1 MSELI
6 LNSQHFKHNLHLIN
20 SHINPQSCQD
30 SKNAESK
37 RADSCLDSHLDSKRT
52 ESCVDSHKVELA
64 LVLKDN
70 AYGHGLEQMAQLAA
84 MNGVKSVFVKNYD
97 EAMRI
102 RDYFPSITAF
112 YGMPAGDFPPH
123 IAFVINH
130 FDHITTLPRG
140 TKVELKVN
148 AGMNR
153 NGIESSE
160 LESYIRAILAHGL
173 ELVGVFSHNGYGDDV
188 DENFALTQRNF
199 AAIKA
204 QVRELSKI
212 LHFPLPRFHSLSSS
226 GAVRVANEGGIDDDL
241 VRIGI
246 AAYGYLEAA
255 FSEVLSPRLKK
266 VAALYADRVSTR
278 TLRAGERIGY
288 SGCTR
293 LDRECV
299 VSTYD
304 IGYGD
309 GFFRVA
315 EGREV
320 FTASGLKILPRS
332 SMDCFSC
339 VCDEPRICVFDDV
352 TPIARAFGTISY
364 EILTHLSP
372 FIRRTII

>member
-6 LNSQHFKHNLHLIN
+6 INSKHFKHNLHIID
-20 SHINPQSCQD
+20 SHINSFE
-30 SKNAESK
+30 K
-37 RADSCLDSHLDSKRT
+37 
-52 ESCVDSHKVELA
+52 SHKVEIA

-70 AYGHGLEQMAQLAA
+70 AYGHGLEQIAQLAA

-102 RDYFPSITAF
+102 CDYFPSITAF
-112 YGMPAGDFPPH
+112 YGMPNGDFPKH
-123 IAFVINH
+123 ITFVVNH

-153 NGIESSE
+153 NGVETHE
-160 LESYIRAILAHGL
+160 VESYIKAILAHGL

-188 DENFALTQRNF
+188 GNNFDITQRNF
-199 AAIKA
+199 DSVKA
-204 QVRELSKI
+204 QVKDLSKT
-212 LHFPLPRFHSLSSS
+212 LGFALPRFHSLSSS
-226 GAVRVANEGGIDDDL
+226 GAVRVASSKEGIDDDL

-255 FSEVLSPRLKK
+255 FEEEISSQLKK
-266 VAALYADRVSTR
+266 VASLYADRVSTR
-278 TLRAGERIGY
+278 ILRAGDRIGY
-288 SGCTR
+288 SGCTQIQN
-293 LDRECV
+293 ECV

-309 GFFRVA
+309 GFFRVG

-320 FTASGLKILPRS
+320 STAQGYKILPRS

-339 VCDEPRICVFDDV
+339 MCDMPRICVFDDV
-352 TPIARAFGTISY
+352 SAIARAFGTISY

-372 FIRRTII
+372 FIKRTII